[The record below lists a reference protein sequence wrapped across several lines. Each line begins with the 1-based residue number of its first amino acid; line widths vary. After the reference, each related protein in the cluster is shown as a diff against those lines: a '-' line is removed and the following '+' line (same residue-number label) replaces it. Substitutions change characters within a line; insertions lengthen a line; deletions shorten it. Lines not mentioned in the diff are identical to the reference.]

1 MHEFTLNLHR
11 LSRCDLVT
19 LMFTVSIAIIMVR
32 TMCHMAKHIY
42 GFWVC
47 YNFWMN
53 CFVAV
58 GASVLSTLC
67 AQRAEYLPGL
77 LVRKGQKALF
87 IPHFHFAALLKLPT
101 SFCTKCAEKSLQW
114 SKYRKSHFCSTSLC
128 SFTFYVPLVWNVSC
142 ISVRALLFRFT
153 FT

>member
-1 MHEFTLNLHR
+1 MHEFTVNLHR

-19 LMFTVSIAIIMVR
+19 LMFTVSILISMVR

-53 CFVAV
+53 YFVAA
-58 GASVLSTLC
+58 GAFVPSCICVRR
-67 AQRAEYLPGL
+67 AQYLPGL
-77 LVRKGQKALF
+77 LGWKGQKALF
-87 IPHFHFAALLKLPT
+87 IPHFHFAALFEFPT
-101 SFCTKCAEKSLQW
+101 SFCTKCAEKSLQR
-114 SKYRKSHFCSTSLC
+114 SKYRRSHFCSARLC